1 MPKDMANAYG
11 IEDVNNNNNNNN
23 NNDNNNKELRPVVT
37 YVFLLNPLF
46 ILS

>member
-1 MPKDMANAYG
+1 MANAYG
-11 IEDVNNNNNNNN
+11 IEDVNNNNNNN

>member
-11 IEDVNNNNNNNN
+11 IEDVNNNNNNN

>member
-1 MPKDMANAYG
+1 MPKDIANAYG
-11 IEDVNNNNNNNN
+11 IEDVNNNNNNN

>member
-23 NNDNNNKELRPVVT
+23 DDNNNKELRPIVS